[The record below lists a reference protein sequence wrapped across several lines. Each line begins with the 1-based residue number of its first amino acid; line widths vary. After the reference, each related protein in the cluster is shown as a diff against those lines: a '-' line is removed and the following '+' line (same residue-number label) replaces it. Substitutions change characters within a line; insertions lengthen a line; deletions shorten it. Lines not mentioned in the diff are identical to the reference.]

1 MAIRN
6 FQPSKNLNHEGVF
19 ENDQNQLYC
28 QEWIKSRQ
36 LFQTIKSK
44 MQIKC
49 TMPKFLFTSLV
60 FSIFFFTACAQTPAT
75 VQLGST
81 EFSQLILGSE
91 GVLLDVRTEREFQ
104 NGHIEHA
111 GQLNFY
117 ARDFRQ
123 RLLLLPKDKPV
134 YLYCN
139 TGWRSNIAAS
149 FLIRNGY
156 TNVYNLE
163 HGIMEWEQADLPV
176 AIDPNA
182 QPDTDDKF
190 SPEEFAELIQS
201 EGFVFVDFYAPW
213 CGPCRQMMPMIDSLK
228 TAIIDHVYIV
238 KINADAS
245 KILMREMKMVS
256 VPYLVLY
263 HKGEMLFEHKG
274 LIGREEL
281 VAKLE
286 SHYKD

>member
-1 MAIRN
+1 MNRLIYI
-6 FQPSKNLNHEGVF
+6 F
-19 ENDQNQLYC
+19 
-28 QEWIKSRQ
+28 I
-36 LFQTIKSK
+36 I
-44 MQIKC
+44 
-49 TMPKFLFTSLV
+49 SLLA
-60 FSIFFFTACAQTPAT
+60 SLTACAQSPGTIQ
-75 VQLGST
+75 VGSE
-81 EFSQLILGSE
+81 EFHQLISEGE

-104 NGHIEHA
+104 NGHIENA

-123 RLLLLPKDKPV
+123 RLLLLPKDQPV

-156 TNVYNLE
+156 NRVYNLE

-176 AIDPNA
+176 VIDPNA
-182 QPDTDDKF
+182 QPETDDQF
-190 SPEEFAELIQS
+190 TTSEFAELIQS
-201 EGFVFVDFYAPW
+201 EYLVLVDFYAPW

-228 TAIIDHVYIV
+228 AEYKDRIDIV

-245 KILMREMKMVS
+245 KRLMRDMKMVS

-263 HKGEMLFEHKG
+263 HKGEIIFEHKG
-274 LIGREEL
+274 LIHREEL
-281 VAKLE
+281 LARLDSYYRKWNNDD
-286 SHYKD
+286 K

>member
-1 MAIRN
+1 MLRAIIIPVL
-6 FQPSKNLNHEGVF
+6 FSW
-19 ENDQNQLYC
+19 LY
-28 QEWIKSRQ
+28 IS
-36 LFQTIKSK
+36 
-44 MQIKC
+44 
-49 TMPKFLFTSLV
+49 
-60 FSIFFFTACAQTPAT
+60 ACAQNTAT
-75 VQLGST
+75 IQVGSA
-81 EFSQLILGSE
+81 EFHQRISSSQ
-91 GVLLDVRTEREFQ
+91 GVLLDVRTQREFQ

-117 ARDFRQ
+117 ARDFRR
-123 RLLLLPKDKPV
+123 RLLLLPKDQPI

-190 SPEEFAELIQS
+190 SPEEFAELIHS
-201 EGFVFVDFYAPW
+201 EGLVFVDFYAPW

-228 TAIIDHVYIV
+228 TELIDRVYIV

-245 KILMREMKMVS
+245 KSLMREMKMVS

-263 HKGEMLFEHKG
+263 HKGQILFEHKG
-274 LIGREEL
+274 LIARQEL

-286 SHYKD
+286 LHYRDRIHGE

>member
-1 MAIRN
+1 M
-6 FQPSKNLNHEGVF
+6 S
-19 ENDQNQLYC
+19 
-28 QEWIKSRQ
+28 
-36 LFQTIKSK
+36 
-44 MQIKC
+44 
-49 TMPKFLFTSLV
+49 KFLFASLV
-60 FSIFFFTACAQTPAT
+60 FSFLFFTACAQDPAT
-75 VQLGST
+75 VQVGST
-81 EFSQLILGSE
+81 EFHPLISNGE

-104 NGHIEHA
+104 NGHIEYA

-117 ARDFRQ
+117 ARDFRR
-123 RLLLLPKDKPV
+123 RLLLLPKDQPI

-176 AIDPNA
+176 TIVPDA
-182 QPDTDDKF
+182 QPDTDDKY
-190 SPEEFAELIQS
+190 SPEEFAELMHS
-201 EGFVFVDFYAPW
+201 EGLVFVDFYAPW

-228 TAIIDHVYIV
+228 TELIDRIYIV

-245 KILMREMKMVS
+245 KSLMREMKMVS

-263 HKGEMLFEHKG
+263 HKGEVLFEHKG

-281 VAKLE
+281 VARLE
-286 SHYKD
+286 SHVNTLKNGK